1 MLVEGNM
8 AKASRVL
15 PLAVFGALLG
25 FQSGAS
31 AGPLPL
37 ATGSMEFDVCS
48 FGGTCEFETPSIQF
62 PPNPNMQTV
71 NGPNTG
77 NGSSVGT
84 GTIGFQ
90 PPSSSAQTPT
100 TQIAGYLTGYPSSTL
115 DVLFTYDFEFMA
127 LNGTGP
133 SLAPAELSAMGGVQ
147 ASAPSDVSGDAASAS
162 VTITDIS
169 ASTPLTVFSACAILG
184 PVSIASCGFGTV
196 MNPFN
201 VSPSLNL
208 TPGDI
213 YSLQLEISIA
223 FDDSAAPVQD
233 QNVNGSIDPTI
244 TNADPSDF
252 QLLVSP
258 NLVTTPLPSTWIT
271 MLIGLAGLGLV
282 AYRRQKQRSVAA

>member
-1 MLVEGNM
+1 MVT
-8 AKASRVL
+8 ASRVL
-15 PLAVFGALLG
+15 PLALLGVLFG

-37 ATGSMEFDVCS
+37 ATGSMDFVVCGY
-48 FGGTCEFETPSIQF
+48 GGTCESETPPIQF

-77 NGSSVGT
+77 NGTSVGV
-84 GTIGFQ
+84 GMIGYQ
-90 PPSSSAQTPT
+90 PPGSSAQTPT
-100 TQIAGYLTGYPSSTL
+100 TQISGYLTGYPSSTL

-127 LNGTGP
+127 LNGSGP
-133 SLAPAELSAMGGVQ
+133 SVAPAELSASGGVQ
-147 ASAPSDVSGDAASAS
+147 ASAPSDISGDIAYAG

-169 ASTPLTVFSACAILG
+169 GTPSTVYSACAILG
-184 PVSIASCGFGTV
+184 TVSIASCGHGPVT
-196 MNPFN
+196 NPFN

-233 QNVNGSIDPTI
+233 QNINGSIDPTI

-258 NLVTTPLPSTWIT
+258 NLVATPLPSSWTM

-282 AYRRQKQRSVAA
+282 AYRRQKQPSVLAV